1 MYGMVGF
8 AKKLNIQSYENL
20 TENSVRYICMECLD
34 LPKNWIS
41 RTAKIQRQILYII
54 YVRKV
59 WIYRKIEYPELLKF
73 NGNLGTLYMYETF
86 GFPKKLNI
94 HNCKNSTGNCVH
106 YTYTEWLDVEKNWIS
121 RAAKIQRKILY
132 VIYLRNVWIRKKM
145 ECPKLRKFNGKLCVL
160 CMYGMSGLAKKLNIQ
175 NCVN

>member
-1 MYGMVGF
+1 MS
-8 AKKLNIQSYENL
+8 KLRKFKGE
-20 TENSVRYICMECLD
+20 
-34 LPKNWIS
+34 
-41 RTAKIQRQILYII
+41 ILYII
-54 YVRKV
+54 YVRNV
-59 WIYRKIEYPELLKF
+59 WICRKIEYLELRNFKGKFCTLYMYERWIYKKIEYLELLKF
-73 NGNLGTLYMYETF
+73 NGNLGTLYMYGTF

-106 YTYTEWLDVEKNWIS
+106 YTIVEKNWIS
-121 RAAKIQRKILY
+121 RTAKIQRKIWY

-145 ECPKLRKFNGKLCVL
+145 ECPKLQKFNGKVCVL